1 MHKIQ
6 FILFFILTAAISNAQ
21 IAYPY
26 QDIKLEKPAD
36 FKATESLAL
45 SAATFVLT
53 TPFLEAD
60 INRVNTLKFLND
72 WMSGTKDYQFYYKG
86 KATDISIDINLLSMY
101 IAAMAK
107 YSLENKTESVN
118 PMKVELN
125 ASKLVLAYCDDPKN
139 NFKLK
144 KKYRKILET
153 N

>member
-1 MHKIQ
+1 MRTIL
-6 FILFFILTAAISNAQ
+6 FILFFIFTAAISNAQ
-21 IAYPY
+21 TIYPY

-36 FKATESLAL
+36 YKGTESLAL
-45 SAATFVLT
+45 SAATFLLT

-60 INRVNTLKFLND
+60 KNRGNTLKFLND
-72 WMSGTKDYQFYYKG
+72 WMSGTKEYQFYFQG
-86 KATDISIDINLLSMY
+86 KASDISFERNLLSLY

-118 PMKVELN
+118 PMKVDLN
-125 ASKLVLAYCDDPKN
+125 ASRLVLAYCDDPKN